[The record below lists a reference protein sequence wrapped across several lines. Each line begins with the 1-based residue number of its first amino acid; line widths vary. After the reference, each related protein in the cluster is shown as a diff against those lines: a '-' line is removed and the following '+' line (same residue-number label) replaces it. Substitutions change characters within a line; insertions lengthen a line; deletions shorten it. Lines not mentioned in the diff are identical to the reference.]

1 MTGKRL
7 VQDKIFYLGRAGGG
21 GRETKAMLVGVESAM
36 SEQQLK
42 RHCIRAMAQ
51 EQGSRGD
58 FWEKQ
63 PSSSAIGRG
72 DPLFVPNFSQEGR
85 NNIFSEGL

>member
-36 SEQQLK
+36 SEQ
-42 RHCIRAMAQ
+42 
-51 EQGSRGD
+51 
-58 FWEKQ
+58 
-63 PSSSAIGRG
+63 
-72 DPLFVPNFSQEGR
+72 
-85 NNIFSEGL
+85 